1 MNLVAYL
8 VLRVSKRSGRVRHAQ
23 ITSEW
28 PVTEVSHDDGTWAL
42 LDQAHGKNYQDA
54 HGRMVGAARSR
65 HPWVLP
71 LLQVRP
77 VPQVALLMAHRALR

>member
-8 VLRVSKRSGRVRHAQ
+8 VLRISKRSGRVRHAQ

-28 PVTEVSHDDGTWAL
+28 PVTEMRGDDGTWAL
-42 LDQAHGKNYQDA
+42 LSQAHGVNFQDA
-54 HGRMVGAARSR
+54 HDRMIKSARLC

-71 LLQVRP
+71 LLQLRP
-77 VPQVALLMAHRALR
+77 VPQTTLLAAHRALR